1 MYNYSED
8 ENYIYIENLKLKN
21 KLVLSISKINS
32 EIILLNEQTSNL
44 ISLNNKKEI
53 YGIMGIINISLIPC
67 LIIISKVFDYT
78 NGLGQIYKIEKLNYI
93 ILNKEYNNQKE
104 IEIEENFKNYSNT
117 IIQSSI
123 FFSYILDLSN
133 KDDKY
138 LYNYDMLNAFIE
150 NDNLKYYYCK
160 CIQGHIGFF
169 NMKFYGYEFLFYFI
183 SKKNIFLKNY

>member
-93 ILNKEYNNQKE
+93 ILNKDYNNQKE

-133 KDDKY
+133 KDDK
-138 LYNYDMLNAFIE
+138 
-150 NDNLKYYYCK
+150 
-160 CIQGHIGFF
+160 
-169 NMKFYGYEFLFYFI
+169 FYR
-183 SKKNIFLKNY
+183 K